1 MCSKLEDYENDPYIK
16 KIIDQMRV
24 KNSFRYPEVIY
35 VPFLKRTFI
44 NKIKSIYSFFRY
56 LI

>member
-1 MCSKLEDYENDPYIK
+1 MSTLDDYENDPYTK

-35 VPFLKRTFI
+35 VPFIKRTLI
-44 NKIKSIYSFFRY
+44 NKIKSVYWYFRY